1 MADSYIDCEET
12 QIYGKHFATVAV
24 DLAATYPI
32 FTTLATALHGPTVA
46 VGVELSRVRASLAK
60 RSDQVE
66 TKRDVL
72 PAARKA
78 LVETSLWV
86 RLHPEV
92 KAKRFFPSGRTP
104 RGSADK
110 MLEGVRTCIRAFAGY
125 ESVPE
130 AKSRRAALE
139 KLERR
144 LQAAIAG
151 SKAARHSVTQANP
164 ALERARARWLR
175 VYAGVKHLA
184 RGTFLLAMPEVD
196 VDAFMKHAFA
206 DLAVVEAPRRK
217 SKSTTAASR
226 KSEVV
231 SG

>member
-139 KLERR
+139 KLER
-144 LQAAIAG
+144 
-151 SKAARHSVTQANP
+151 
-164 ALERARARWLR
+164 ARARWLR